1 MKSDERSRGENASS
15 PLEKLWSTAHDIA
28 MAFPD
33 TGASRWE
40 RRGVSRKTNRVFN
53 VVSTVLVLVM
63 ALGWSWSIANAKPG
77 TTATRLSSA
86 LTDPDAPSL
95 AYVTDAML
103 QSVVAKG
110 ESGKLRARL
119 EAPGTTVSTDT
130 LPTGAVVTFSSGAAA
145 ESAQVIRAPQRI
157 GVWKVAINMGNAV
170 RSVSDF
176 AIITQKPA
184 SEKRAGKIGLYFIG
198 NWPNRGKTPKAD
210 YTPPSGFI
218 EVTPENQN
226 TLLSEHFRMRDFL
239 PHDQANVWPKY
250 LVISLKL
257 IDKLEL
263 VLNELEKQGINPKG
277 VRVMSGFRTPQYN
290 ASGGETSGRAGLSR
304 HMYGDASDI
313 FIDNDGNG
321 AMDDLNKDGRVD
333 IGDARFILAAVN
345 RVEAAH
351 PSLIGGCGVYKA
363 TSAHGPFTHID
374 TRGYPARW

>member
-1 MKSDERSRGENASS
+1 MKSGEGRRSQSASS
-15 PLEKLWSTAHDIA
+15 PLERLWSTAHDIA

-33 TGASRWE
+33 TGGSRWH
-40 RRGVSRKTNRVFN
+40 RRGVSRKTNSVFN
-53 VVSTVLVLVM
+53 VISTAFLVLIT
-63 ALGWSWSIANAKPG
+63 AGWSWSIANSRTG
-77 TTATRLSSA
+77 TTTSRLSSA

-103 QSVVAKG
+103 QSIVATG

-119 EAPGTTVSTDT
+119 EAPGSSVTSDT
-130 LPTGAVVTFSSGAAA
+130 LPTGAVVTFSSGTAA
-145 ESAQVIRAPQRI
+145 ESTKVVRAPQRT
-157 GVWKVAINMGNAV
+157 GVWKLAINMGNAV

-198 NWPNRGKTPKAD
+198 NWPNRGKTPQAD

-218 EVTPENQN
+218 EVTQENQN
-226 TLLSEHFRMRDFL
+226 TMLSEHFRMRDFL

-250 LVISLKL
+250 LVVSLKL
-257 IDKLEL
+257 IDKMEL
-263 VLNELEKQGINPKG
+263 VLVELEKQGISSKG

-290 ASGGETSGRAGLSR
+290 SGVGETSGRASLSR
-304 HMYGDASDI
+304 HMYGDAADI

-351 PSLIGGCGVYKA
+351 PSLIGGCGVYRA
-363 TSAHGPFTHID
+363 NSAHGPFTHID